1 MRASLLCFV
10 LSGVVML
17 SGCDNSGRQL
27 ALNLDRAAG
36 YIGTATALIERQVTA
51 GTLSPATAERLAA
64 DLQQLNR
71 LNGDLIA
78 AVRPLKSA
86 DGSRLVIEGD
96 SRARLLAILTAA
108 RRVVVSR
115 LEDPEFLT
123 LAETQRREITAIY
136 TQIETLIQLS
146 AEIVQTA
153 KAVKSE

>member
-36 YIGTATALIERQVTA
+36 YIGTATTLIERQATA
-51 GTLSPATAERLAA
+51 GTLSPKTAERLAG

-86 DGSRLVIEGD
+86 DGSRLALDGD
-96 SRARLLAILTAA
+96 NRARLLAILTAA

-115 LEDPEFLT
+115 LEDPDFLT
-123 LAETQRREITAIY
+123 LADNQRREITAIY

-146 AEIVQTA
+146 AEIVQSA
-153 KAVKSE
+153 KGVKQ

>member
-27 ALNLDRAAG
+27 GLNLDRAAG
-36 YIGTATALIERQVTA
+36 YIGTATNLIERQATA
-51 GTLSPATAERLAA
+51 GTLSPKTAERLAG

-86 DGSRLVIEGD
+86 DGSRLALDGD

-115 LEDPEFLT
+115 LEDPDFLT
-123 LAETQRREITAIY
+123 LADNQRREITAIY

-146 AEIVQTA
+146 VEIVQSA
-153 KAVKSE
+153 KGGKQ

>member
-1 MRASLLCFV
+1 MRASLLCVV
-10 LSGVVML
+10 LSGVVLM

-36 YIGTATALIERQVTA
+36 YIGTATALIERQATA
-51 GTLSPATAERLAA
+51 GTLSTKTAERLAG

-78 AVRPLKSA
+78 AVKPLKSA
-86 DGSRLVIEGD
+86 DGSRLALDGD
-96 SRARLLAILTAA
+96 NRARLLAILTAA

-115 LEDPEFLT
+115 LEDPDFLT
-123 LAETQRREITAIY
+123 LADNQRREITAIY

-153 KAVKSE
+153 KAVKQ

>member
-1 MRASLLCFV
+1 MRATLFCFV

-17 SGCDNSGRQL
+17 SACDNSGRQL

-36 YIGTATALIERQVTA
+36 YIGTATALIERQATA
-51 GTLSPATAERLAA
+51 GTLSPKTAERLAG

-78 AVRPLKSA
+78 AVTPLKSA
-86 DGSRLVIEGD
+86 DGSRLALDGD
-96 SRARLLAILTAA
+96 NRARLLAILTAA

-115 LEDPEFLT
+115 LEDPDFLT
-123 LAETQRREITAIY
+123 LADNQRREITAIY

-146 AEIVQTA
+146 AEIVQSA
-153 KAVKSE
+153 KGVKQ

>member
-1 MRASLLCFV
+1 MRASLLCVV
-10 LSGVVML
+10 LSGVVLM

-36 YIGTATALIERQVTA
+36 YIGTATALIERQATA
-51 GTLSPATAERLAA
+51 GTLSTKTAERLAG

-86 DGSRLVIEGD
+86 DGSRLALDGD

-115 LEDPEFLT
+115 LEDPDFLT
-123 LAETQRREITAIY
+123 LADNQRREITAIY

-153 KAVKSE
+153 KGVKQ

>member
-1 MRASLLCFV
+1 MRASLLCVV
-10 LSGVVML
+10 LSGVVLM
-17 SGCDNSGRQL
+17 SACDNSGRQL

-51 GTLSPATAERLAA
+51 GTLSPATAERLAG

-78 AVRPLKSA
+78 AVKPLKSA
-86 DGSRLVIEGD
+86 DGSRLALDGD

-115 LEDPEFLT
+115 LADPDFLT
-123 LAETQRREITAIY
+123 LADNQRREITAIY

-146 AEIVQTA
+146 AEIVQSA
-153 KAVKSE
+153 KGVKGE

>member
-27 ALNLDRAAG
+27 GLNLDRAAG
-36 YIGTATALIERQVTA
+36 YIGTATNLIERQATA
-51 GTLSPATAERLAA
+51 GTLSPKTAERLAG

-86 DGSRLVIEGD
+86 DGSRLALDGD

-115 LEDPEFLT
+115 LEDPDFLT
-123 LAETQRREITAIY
+123 LADNQRREITAIY

-146 AEIVQTA
+146 AEIVQSA
-153 KAVKSE
+153 KGVKQ

>member
-1 MRASLLCFV
+1 MRASLLCVV
-10 LSGVVML
+10 LSGVVLM
-17 SGCDNSGRQL
+17 SGCDNSGRHL

-51 GTLSPATAERLAA
+51 GTLSPATAERLAG

-86 DGSRLVIEGD
+86 DGSRLALQGD

-115 LEDPEFLT
+115 LEDPDFLT
-123 LAETQRREITAIY
+123 LADTQRREITAIY

-146 AEIVQTA
+146 VEIVQTA
-153 KAVKSE
+153 KGVKQ

>member
-1 MRASLLCFV
+1 MRASLLCVV
-10 LSGVVML
+10 LSGVVLM

-51 GTLSPATAERLAA
+51 GTLSPATAERLAG

-78 AVRPLKSA
+78 AVRPLKSD
-86 DGSRLVIEGD
+86 DGSRLALDGD

-115 LEDPEFLT
+115 LEDPDFLT
-123 LAETQRREITAIY
+123 LADNQRREITAIY

-146 AEIVQTA
+146 AEIVQSA
-153 KAVKSE
+153 KGVKQ

>member
-1 MRASLLCFV
+1 MRASLLCVV
-10 LSGVVML
+10 LSGVLM

-36 YIGTATALIERQVTA
+36 YIGTATTLIERQVTA
-51 GTLSPATAERLAA
+51 GTLSPKTAERLAG

-86 DGSRLVIEGD
+86 EGSRLALDGD

-115 LEDPEFLT
+115 LKDPEFLT
-123 LAETQRREITAIY
+123 LADNQRREITAIY

-146 AEIVQTA
+146 SEIVQSA
-153 KAVKSE
+153 KGVKQ

>member
-1 MRASLLCFV
+1 MRAPLLCFV

-36 YIGTATALIERQVTA
+36 YIGTATALIERQATA
-51 GTLSPATAERLAA
+51 GTLSAKTAERLAG

-71 LNGDLIA
+71 LNGDLIV

-86 DGSRLVIEGD
+86 DGSRLALDGD

-115 LEDPEFLT
+115 LEDPDFLT
-123 LAETQRREITAIY
+123 LADNQRREITAIY

-146 AEIVQTA
+146 AEIVQSA
-153 KAVKSE
+153 KAVKQ